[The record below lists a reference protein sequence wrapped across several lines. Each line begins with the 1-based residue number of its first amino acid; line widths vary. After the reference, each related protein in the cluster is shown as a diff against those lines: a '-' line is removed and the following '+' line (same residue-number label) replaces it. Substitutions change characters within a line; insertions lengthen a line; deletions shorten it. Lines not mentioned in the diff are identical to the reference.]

1 MFALHRLNYSYSAMQ
16 RKKKILIVCDSSKS
30 LMDFRG
36 KLIEELVK
44 KHEVNVFTPTV
55 TRADVRCRLRQLNV
69 GIYENNLNGSNVS
82 LFSDILYIIQLY
94 RLLKK
99 LKPDVFFPYTF
110 KPVIYGTIL
119 AKICGVKRITP
130 MLTGLGYNFA
140 SYRRKNLVSKIT
152 HWLLRFSL
160 KGKSGSNLRVIF
172 QNRDDYVTLLKEKI
186 LKTPNKTFFVN
197 GSGVDLD
204 HYKYTPARNG
214 TVNFLMMARLINAKG
229 IFEYYEAA
237 RILKRR
243 YPEVNFRLIGTYDS
257 NIDAISPD
265 LYEKIKSGEVI
276 QFFGETDD
284 VRPFI
289 QEASVVVLPSYY
301 GEGVPRCLL
310 EAMAMGRAV
319 ITCNSAGCRETV
331 ETGEKPN
338 GFLVSVR
345 NVPALV
351 AKMEFFITQPSEI
364 ANYGQNSLALARK
377 KFDVHLINK
386 QMIRIM
392 QLDN

>member
-1 MFALHRLNYSYSAMQ
+1 ME

-30 LMDFRG
+30 LIDFRG

-44 KHEVNVFTPTV
+44 KHEVSVFTPKI
-55 TRADVRCRLRQLNV
+55 TRPHIRYKLISLNV
-69 GIYENNLNGSNVS
+69 TIYENSLDGSNVS
-82 LFSDILYIIQLY
+82 LLSDIRYIIQLY
-94 RLLKK
+94 KLLKK

-130 MLTGLGYNFA
+130 MLTGLGYNFMP
-140 SYRRKNLVSKIT
+140 YRQKNLVNRIT
-152 HWLLRFSL
+152 HLLLRFSL
-160 KGKSGSNLRVIF
+160 KGHRRSHLRIIF
-172 QNRDDYVTLLKEKI
+172 QNRDDYMTLLKEKI
-186 LKTPNKTFFVN
+186 LKVPHKTFFVN

-204 HYKYTPARNG
+204 HYRYTIPNG
-214 TVNFLMMARLINAKG
+214 NGAVNFLMVARLINAKG
-229 IFEYYEAA
+229 ILEYYEAA

-243 YPEVNFRLIGTYDS
+243 YPEINFRLVGSYAN
-257 NIDAISPD
+257 NIDAISNE
-265 LYEKIKSGEVI
+265 LYQKIKSGTVV
-276 QFFGETDD
+276 QFCGEADD
-284 VRPFI
+284 IRPFI
-289 QEASVVVLPSYY
+289 KESSVVVLPSYY

-338 GFLVSVR
+338 GFLVSIK

-351 AKMEFFITQPSEI
+351 CKMEFFINQPAEI
-364 ANYGQNSLALARK
+364 AKYGLNSLALARK
-377 KFDVHLINK
+377 KFDVNLINR
-386 QMIRIM
+386 QMMKIM

>member
-1 MFALHRLNYSYSAMQ
+1 ME

-30 LMDFRG
+30 LIDFRG

-44 KHEVNVFTPTV
+44 KHEVSVFTPRI
-55 TRADVRCRLRQLNV
+55 TRTYIRYKLQSLNV
-69 GIYENNLNGSNVS
+69 DVYENNLDGSNVS
-82 LFSDILYIIQLY
+82 LLSDIKYIIQLY
-94 RLLKK
+94 KLLRQ

-130 MLTGLGYNFA
+130 MLTGLGYNFMP
-140 SYRRKNLVSKIT
+140 YRRKNLVNRIT

-160 KGKSGSNLRVIF
+160 KGHRRSHLRIIF
-172 QNRDDYVTLLKEKI
+172 QNRDDYVTLLKENI
-186 LKTPNKTFFVN
+186 LKIPHKTFFVN

-204 HYKYTPARNG
+204 HYQYTTPRG
-214 TVNFLMMARLINAKG
+214 DLSVNFLMIARLINAKG
-229 IFEYYEAA
+229 ILEYYEAA

-243 YPEVNFRLIGTYDS
+243 YPEINFKLVGSYS
-257 NIDAISPD
+257 HNIDAISHE
-265 LYEKIKSGEVI
+265 LYEKIKSGTVI
-276 QFFGETDD
+276 QFCGEADD
-284 VRPFI
+284 IRPFI
-289 QEASVVVLPSYY
+289 KEASVVVLPSYY

-338 GFLVSVR
+338 GFLVSIK

-351 AKMEFFITQPSEI
+351 SKMEFFINQPTQI
-364 ANYGQNSLALARK
+364 VKYGLNSLALARK
-377 KFDVHLINK
+377 KFDVNLINR
-386 QMIRIM
+386 QMMKIM

>member
-1 MFALHRLNYSYSAMQ
+1 ME

-30 LMDFRG
+30 LIDFRG

-44 KHEVNVFTPTV
+44 KHEVSVFTPRI
-55 TRADVRCRLRQLNV
+55 TRTSIRYKLESLDVE
-69 GIYENNLNGSNVS
+69 IYENNLDGSNVS
-82 LFSDILYIIQLY
+82 LLSDIRYIVQLY
-94 RLLKK
+94 KLLRK

-119 AKICGVKRITP
+119 AKLCGVKRITP
-130 MLTGLGYNFA
+130 MLTGLGYNFMP
-140 SYRRKNLVSKIT
+140 YRRKNLVNKIT
-152 HWLLRFSL
+152 HLLLRFSL
-160 KGKSGSNLRVIF
+160 KGHRRSHLRIIF

-186 LKTPNKTFFVN
+186 LKLPHKTFFVN

-204 HYKYTPARNG
+204 HYHYTIPADG
-214 TVNFLMMARLINAKG
+214 GAVNFLMVARLINAKG
-229 IFEYYEAA
+229 ILEYYEAA

-243 YPEVNFRLIGTYDS
+243 YPEINFRLVGSYGN
-257 NIDAISPD
+257 NIDAISHE
-265 LYEKIKSGEVI
+265 LYEKIRSGTVVE
-276 QFFGETDD
+276 FCGEADD
-284 VRPFI
+284 IRPFI
-289 QEASVVVLPSYY
+289 KDASVVVLPSYY

-331 ETGEKPN
+331 EAGEKPN
-338 GFLVSVR
+338 GFLVSVK

-351 AKMEFFITQPSEI
+351 CKMEFFINQPAQI
-364 ANYGQNSLALARK
+364 VKYGLNSLALARK
-377 KFDVHLINK
+377 KFDVNLINR
-386 QMIRIM
+386 QMMKIM

>member
-1 MFALHRLNYSYSAMQ
+1 MERG
-16 RKKKILIVCDSSKS
+16 KKILIVCDTSKS
-30 LMDFRG
+30 LIDFRG

-44 KHEVNVFTPTV
+44 KHEVSVFTPRI
-55 TRADVRCRLRQLNV
+55 TRQNIRHKLESLHVD
-69 GIYENNLNGSNVS
+69 IYENNLNGSNVS
-82 LFSDILYIIQLY
+82 VLSDIRYIIQLY
-94 RLLKK
+94 KLLRK

-130 MLTGLGYNFA
+130 MLTGLGYNFLP
-140 SYRRKNLVSKIT
+140 YRRKSMVNRIT
-152 HWLLRFSL
+152 HLLLRFSL
-160 KGKSGSNLRVIF
+160 RGHRRSHMRIIF

-186 LKTPNKTFFVN
+186 LKIPHKTFFVN

-204 HYKYTPARNG
+204 HYQYTPANNG
-214 TVNFLMMARLINAKG
+214 TVNFLMIARLINAKG
-229 IFEYYEAA
+229 VLEYYEAA

-243 YPEVNFRLIGTYDS
+243 YPEINFRLIGSYNN
-257 NIDAISPD
+257 NIDAISSE
-265 LYEKIKSGEVI
+265 LYEKIKSGNVVQLCNEA
-276 QFFGETDD
+276 DD
-284 VRPFI
+284 IRPFI
-289 QEASVVVLPSYY
+289 KEASVVVLPSYY

-331 ETGEKPN
+331 EAGEKAN
-338 GFLVSVR
+338 GFLVSVK

-351 AKMEFFITQPSEI
+351 CKMEFFINQPAEI
-364 ANYGQNSLALARK
+364 VKYGLNSLALARK
-377 KFDVHLINK
+377 KFDVNIINR
-386 QMIRIM
+386 QMMKIM